1 MNRFIKL
8 FSLLS
13 FSLLICS
20 YLFALPLKPQRK
32 PWSEKAIQAYSQ
44 SRADSLRGFDVQKY
58 EITLAIDDVQRS
70 IGGNVL
76 ATVIATDALS
86 SIQYELNAL
95 NVSQVKV
102 NGVVS
107 GFTHADGI
115 IHIPLNMVSGEQ
127 FSTQVFYS
135 GNPQLSQDV
144 YRVGMIFGNN
154 SVFTISDPDAARQ
167 WWPCYDHPWDK
178 AVVDLHI
185 TMRSDWKV
193 AANGLRDS
201 IIDNG
206 DGSSTTHWLGE
217 HPMTTYLACI
227 TAGPYVEIPQNA
239 GDTPILNFVTS
250 AQYNN
255 ALNDLANLPEM
266 ILYFN
271 EIFGDY
277 PFEKY
282 GNATVNMS
290 TFGAMEH
297 QTMTTLGNYIINGTG
312 SQELTIAHELAHQWY
327 GNAVSFLSFKDVWLS
342 EGFATYSEHL
352 WVDKTLGWQAA
363 CDYVASSYHQYYK
376 SWENSNGPKVIYDP
390 PFNSYF
396 TPPVYEKA
404 ASVLHM
410 LRLKMGDAAFF
421 ELLQT
426 WFESYKHQNVIT
438 SEFRA
443 LAEQISDLDLGQF
456 FDQWIFGSGI
466 PSVEYSIWN
475 NADSDSPG
483 KIMARSTSP
492 TATQFVVE
500 LPFKITYEGVS
511 DSLVVSAGPSW
522 TTNLFP
528 QSLSMGLEVSA
539 NHNNWA
545 LLQQITQLRPQI
557 TECLP
562 SNGCVL
568 LSWPIFMDDP
578 SLTYHI
584 YRRQSGDS
592 QWQQLNSQGISGL
605 SFIDSNVENDS
616 NYEYILCAVDAQGW
630 QSLPSS
636 VVNASPQIFGFN
648 NLLLVVDETQ
658 DGAGTSNIGP
668 TDEMVDDFYDAAL
681 IPLQYSQW
689 DCASQGLPD
698 LASLGDYQVVLW
710 HADDFS
716 ANLLQGNQQTISGYI
731 IGGGKLIL
739 SGWKT
744 AGVLSD
750 LFYDRFAESALPI
763 YENAALFTGAV
774 SSHYPQIN
782 VDAGKMLSPWNG
794 MLPYSFSFQDV
805 SNSLY
810 NACLANS
817 APSNGNSVIFRT
829 DQSSGGGSLV
839 LSGFPFYYMEADGVR
854 GFLQEIIPELA
865 SSSANDDV
873 IQSPQKIILN
883 AYPNPFNPQC
893 TISFQLPKAGQT
905 TLKLY
910 NIRGQKVK
918 DIASGRY
925 DVGKQQITL
934 DASELGSGIF
944 IVQIMSGSFSQTKRI
959 TLMK

>member
-32 PWSEKAIQAYSQ
+32 PWSERAIQAHSQ
-44 SRADSLRGFDVQKY
+44 SRADSLHGFDVQKY
-58 EITLAIDDVQRS
+58 EITLAVDDVQRS
-70 IGGNVL
+70 IDGNVL

-86 SIQYELNAL
+86 SIQYELNDL
-95 NVSQVKV
+95 DVSQVKV
-102 NGVVS
+102 NGMVS
-107 GFTHADGI
+107 GFTHSDGI
-115 IHIPLNMVSGEQ
+115 IHIPVNMVSGEQ

-376 SWENSNGPKVIYDP
+376 SWENSNGHKVIYDP

-410 LRLKMGDAAFF
+410 LRLKMGDDAFF

-438 SEFRA
+438 SEFIT

-475 NADSDSPG
+475 NADSDTDSSS
-483 KIMARSTSP
+483 KIMARSSSP

-500 LPFKITYEGVS
+500 LPFKITHQSVS
-511 DSLVVSAGPSW
+511 DSLLVSAGPDW
-522 TTNLFP
+522 TANHFD
-528 QSLSMGLEVSA
+528 QSLSMDMEVSA

-545 LLQQITQLRPQI
+545 LLQQITQLRPKI
-557 TECLP
+557 SECLS
-562 SNGCVL
+562 SNGSVHISWNAFLDELTRGYNLYRKQENSDEWL
-568 LSWPIFMDDP
+568 LV
-578 SLTYHI
+578 
-584 YRRQSGDS
+584 
-592 QWQQLNSQGISGL
+592 NSQPVQGL
-605 SFIDSNVENDS
+605 SYVDVDVENGS
-616 NYEYILCAVDAQGW
+616 SYEYMLYAVDEQGW
-630 QSLPSS
+630 QSWASSS
-636 VVNASPQIFGFN
+636 VSAHPQAFGFN
-648 NLLLVVDETQ
+648 YMLLVVDETH
-658 DGAGTSNIGP
+658 DGNGNSSIGP
-668 TDEMVDDFYDAAL
+668 TDEMVDDFYDDL
-681 IPLQYSQW
+681 LFPLQYSQW
-689 DCASQGLPD
+689 DCAAQGMPPLNI
-698 LASLGDYQVVLW
+698 LGDHKVVLW

-716 ANLLQGNQQTISGYI
+716 FNLLQDYQNTLSGYI
-731 IGGGKLIL
+731 LGGGKLIL

-744 AGVLSD
+744 AGVLSQSFWD
-750 LFYDRFAESALPI
+750 KVAASTIPI
-763 YENAALFTGAV
+763 YEGSATFSGAHSPHHPDIIMD
-774 SSHYPQIN
+774 SS
-782 VDAGKMLSPWNG
+782 KMLPPWSG
-794 MLPYSFSFQDV
+794 MLPYSYSFQNAQNPLYT
-805 SNSLY
+805 SNSSQ
-810 NACLANS
+810 NAA
-817 APSNGNSVIFRT
+817 IFRV
-829 DQSSGGGSLV
+829 DQLVGGGALV
-839 LSGFPFYYMEADGVR
+839 MSGFPFYFMESSGIR

-865 SSSANDDV
+865 SSSESEET
-873 IQSPQKIILN
+873 IPSPQKIILN

-893 TISFQLPKAGQT
+893 TISFQLPKAGHT

-910 NIRGQKVK
+910 NMKGQKVK
-918 DIASGRY
+918 DIATGHY
-925 DVGKQQITL
+925 DVGKQKITL
-934 DASELGSGIF
+934 DASELGSGIY
-944 IVQIMSGSFSQTKRI
+944 IIQIKSSSFSQTKRI
-959 TLMK
+959 TLLK